1 MSDKLHDTCYMWF
14 PRKCGTVRRRMATT
28 RCVDDHLRWS
38 AEGAWA
44 QRLELSR
51 ETNNPRPDPA
61 DYIIVA
67 GFVTDEM
74 DKNGA
79 RLIRADW
86 SHTYDPQGFY
96 EEVER
101 ERRLAEEVG

>member
-14 PRKCGTVRRRMATT
+14 PRKSAQVRQRLATWS
-28 RCVDDHLRWS
+28 CVDDRITYSVDAAWS
-38 AEGAWA
+38 DVMRVYIEAW
-44 QRLELSR
+44 LD
-51 ETNNPRPDPA
+51 RPDPA

-67 GFVTDEM
+67 GLVTD
-74 DKNGA
+74 DRDSRGA

-86 SHTYDPQGFY
+86 EHTYDPQGFY

-101 ERRLAEEVG
+101 ERRLAE